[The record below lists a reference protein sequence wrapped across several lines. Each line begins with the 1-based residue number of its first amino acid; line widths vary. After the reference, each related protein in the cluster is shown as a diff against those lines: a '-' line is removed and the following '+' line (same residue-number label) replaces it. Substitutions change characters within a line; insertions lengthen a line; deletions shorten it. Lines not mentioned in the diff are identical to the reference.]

1 MLKVKLSIPG
11 QSPHSKLDKFIGR
24 TDNNVDNCK
33 FYINM
38 DVENPDY
45 WFVLENV
52 YKNEEVCL

>member
-38 DVENPDY
+38 ILKILIIGL
-45 WFVLENV
+45 FLKM
-52 YKNEEVCL
+52 YKK